1 MIQHSLLM
9 LLEFVHD
16 NKLTLPQVVSKTS
29 HQVAEVYKI
38 KERGYIREGYFADLV
53 LVDLNSPWKITDENL
68 RYKCGWSPLSGNTVR
83 SKIRSVL
90 VNGHLVFSEN
100 SISEEK
106 KGMRLTFSKLR

>member
-1 MIQHSLLM
+1 M

-83 SKIRSVL
+83 SKIKTVL
-90 VNGHLVFSEN
+90 VNGNIVFNGTEV
-100 SISEEK
+100 IEEQR
-106 KGMRLTFSKLR
+106 GERLLFDKLR